1 MQQFKA
7 ERGGY
12 GYLAIPNAAIQGQR
26 GGYGY
31 LAIPNAAIQGQRGGY
46 GYLAI
51 ALLARVDNGTPVIYT
66 PM

>member
-7 ERGGY
+7 E
-12 GYLAIPNAAIQGQR
+12 R